1 MEFYK
6 LHLFVFLR
14 EGAIKNMRK
23 YLLLGLVAMI
33 ISGCGIVGVYATPEE
48 AMKNQLKA
56 TPDSKA
62 NEHFVL
68 KRIVTIEKDF
78 AFFLTPSNNISVAH
92 LKKTKMG
99 WDVTGAT
106 GGTDLQELEMLKSGI
121 SSSLGLSNEK
131 ILYGFLND
139 TSITAVSYKS
149 IMGHI
154 LDLTEYLPD
163 KQEYKNLKLWFV
175 SLPEGQKIDIENTD
189 GLNFENNKGDIIPY
203 KDK

>member
-6 LHLFVFLR
+6 LHLFVSLR

-23 YLLLGLVAMI
+23 YLLLSLVAMI
-33 ISGCGIVGVYATPEE
+33 ISGCGIIGVYATPEE

-56 TPDSKA
+56 TSDSKA

-68 KRIVTIEKDF
+68 KRIVTVEKDF

-92 LKKTKMG
+92 LKKTKRG
-99 WDVTGAT
+99 WDVTGTT
-106 GGTDLQELEMLKSGI
+106 GGRDLQELEMLTGI
-121 SSSLGLSNEK
+121 SSSLGLSNER

-154 LDLTEYLPD
+154 VDLTQYLPD
-163 KQEYKNLKLWFV
+163 KQEYKNLKLWYV
-175 SLPEGQKIDIENTD
+175 SLPEGQKIDIEDTD
-189 GLNFENNKGDIIPY
+189 GLSFENNKGNIIPY